1 MMLRFWLFCPCVDAT
16 PDSEVLWTPSA
27 DDVEPVP
34 TMTKRHRVWT
44 AR

>member
-1 MMLRFWLFCPCVDAT
+1 MMLRFRLSCPCADAT
-16 PDSEVLWTPSA
+16 PDSEVLWTSFA

-34 TMTKRHRVWT
+34 TMKQRHRVWM